1 MSKQEKVNINPN
13 LAENSKK
20 DNISNREKLTVMTG
34 KNYDIVDISLPNNF
48 FEQIFLNEV
57 ALSQEFKYE
66 KLSSLVQLYLNA
78 IQYYSS
84 VQPEK
89 VKAYQN
95 RLEFLLTQKET
106 LQNLCKMKSESE
118 KKSKSSKQLQ
128 RVRGSVKTKFLIQ
141 SDNIKKEDIAKKVKI
156 VMNETTNVK
165 EKENKNNIKNLINNE
180 FESQSKKWKEKLN
193 LKRSQMGSRPRL
205 RTSYCGRNFYTPG
218 PITRRSLN
226 IENKVDMNKFEKSGK
241 NIPKFGNIDD
251 DESELD
257 DNKSQ
262 NEGEPDFLKMFKE
275 RHNKE
280 AKKDSDDEG
289 SIIDD
294 NYENEDIL
302 MKIEEVDEEEK
313 DDKIKKSEKNVIKN
327 LENKDDNDNKKELS
341 DKKPLKGILKKKE
354 GENKDNDEKKEDN
367 EENKEKDEKKENIE
381 KKDNEEI
388 KDNNEENKEKI
399 ENSENKKENEEKKEE
414 KEDQKEEI
422 KKEENTEEKKEE
434 KENQEEDKKKEEEK
448 KEEKEDK
455 KEEEK
460 KEENEVKKE
469 EENNKDKTNEE
480 NKEVTIKEEKNDNED
495 ENDGLG
501 AKNIIHEDGDNI
513 LKEKPFQR
521 KKSIVDENILKDM
534 EPDDEIK
541 KIIEEKMEILNK
553 LKEENN
559 SGDESAHQSSSS
571 LPIVSKKV
579 DIEEIPPVFQETFI
593 AVEEKMKE
601 FIGKLNNHFYNDAFE
616 EYSLKL
622 KELYDSKYKKYIDV
636 NNEYYSSIKEK
647 EFLLDNEEDL
657 SEEKKAEIK
666 NIIDS
671 LHEEQKDQID
681 KIIDEY
687 NNNIILSM
695 NEFKQNSF
703 RKNVGLQLLEEQ
715 LKLDIYTMINEA
727 YYY

>member
-1 MSKQEKVNINPN
+1 MSKKEKVNQNPEEN
-13 LAENSKK
+13 LKK
-20 DNISNREKLTVMTG
+20 DKLSKREKLTVMTG
-34 KNYDIVDISLPNNF
+34 KNYNIVDISLPKNF
-48 FEQIFLNEV
+48 FEQIIINEV
-57 ALSQEFKYE
+57 ELSQEFKYE
-66 KLSSLVQLYLNA
+66 KLNNLVQLYLNA

-106 LQNLCKMKSESE
+106 LKNLCKMKSESQV
-118 KKSKSSKQLQ
+118 KSKSSNQLLK
-128 RVRGSVKTKFLIQ
+128 VRGSAKTKFMLQ
-141 SDNIKKEDIAKKVKI
+141 TERIKNEDIAKKVKI
-156 VMNETTNVK
+156 VLNENTNDK
-165 EKENKNNIKNLINNE
+165 EKENKDNIKNLLNNE

-193 LKRSQMGSRPRL
+193 IKRNQMGARPRL
-205 RTSYCGRNFYTPG
+205 RTTYGGRNFFTPG

-226 IENKVDMNKFEKSGK
+226 IESKSDMSKFDKSGK
-241 NIPKFGNIDD
+241 HIPKYGNIDD
-251 DESELD
+251 DESEMD

-262 NEGEPDFLKMFKE
+262 NDEADFLKMFKE
-275 RHNKE
+275 KHNRDN
-280 AKKDSDDEG
+280 KKDSDDEG

-294 NYENEDIL
+294 NYENDANL
-302 MKIEEVDEEEK
+302 MLIEEVEEEEK
-313 DDKIKKSEKNVIKN
+313 DDKIKKSEKNVIKDI
-327 LENKDDNDNKKELS
+327 ENKDDNDNKKEKS
-341 DKKPLKGILKKKE
+341 DKKPLKGILKKDDEK
-354 GENKDNDEKKEDN
+354 KDNDEIKEN
-367 EENKEKDEKKENIE
+367 NVENKEEEKKKESIE

-399 ENSENKKENEEKKEE
+399 ENNENIKENEEKKEE
-414 KEDQKEEI
+414 
-422 KKEENTEEKKEE
+422 EK
-434 KENQEEDKKKEEEK
+434 D
-448 KEEKEDK
+448 
-455 KEEEK
+455 
-460 KEENEVKKE
+460 
-469 EENNKDKTNEE
+469 NKDKINEE
-480 NKEVTIKEEKNDNED
+480 NKNVTIKEEKKDDEE
-495 ENDGLG
+495 ENDELG

-513 LKEKPFQR
+513 LKDKPFQR
-521 KKSIVDENILKDM
+521 KKSIVDENILKDI

-541 KIIEEKMEILNK
+541 KIIEEKMEILNN

-559 SGDESAHQSSSS
+559 SGDESTHQSTVS
-571 LPIVSKKV
+571 LPTVIKKV

-601 FIGKLNNHFYNDAFE
+601 YIGKLNKYFYNDAFE

-622 KELYDSKYKKYIDV
+622 KELYDAKYKKYIDV

-647 EFLLDNEEDL
+647 EFLLENEEDL
-657 SEEKKAEIK
+657 TEEKKAEIQ

-703 RKNVGLQLLEEQ
+703 RKNASLQLLEEQ

>member
-1 MSKQEKVNINPN
+1 MSKKEKANKNPIP
-13 LAENSKK
+13 EEKIKK
-20 DNISNREKLTVMTG
+20 DNLSKREKLTVMTG

-48 FEQIFLNEV
+48 FEQIIINEV
-57 ALSQEFKYE
+57 ELSQEFKYE
-66 KLSSLVQLYLNA
+66 KLNNLVQLYLNA

-106 LQNLCKMKSESE
+106 LKNLCKMKSESQV
-118 KKSKSSKQLQ
+118 KSKSSKQIQ
-128 RVRGSVKTKFLIQ
+128 RVRGSIKTKFMIQ
-141 SDNIKKEDIAKKVKI
+141 SEGIKNEDIVKKVKI
-156 VMNETTNVK
+156 VLNENTNVK
-165 EKENKNNIKNLINNE
+165 EKENKNNIKNILNNE
-180 FESQSKKWKEKLN
+180 IERQSQKWKEKLN
-193 LKRSQMGSRPRL
+193 LKRNQMGTRPRL
-205 RTSYCGRNFYTPG
+205 RTTYGGRNFFTPG

-226 IENKVDMNKFEKSGK
+226 IENKVEMNLFDKSGK
-241 NIPKFGNIDD
+241 NIPKYGNIDD
-251 DESELD
+251 DESEMD
-257 DNKSQ
+257 DNKSH
-262 NEGEPDFLKMFKE
+262 NDGEIDFLKMFKE
-275 RHNKE
+275 KHNRE
-280 AKKDSDDEG
+280 DKKDSDEEG

-294 NYENEDIL
+294 NFENEEDL
-302 MKIEEVDEEEK
+302 MKIEEVEEEEK

-327 LENKDDNDNKKELS
+327 LENKNDKDNNKEINNN
-341 DKKPLKGILKKKE
+341 KPLKGILKK
-354 GENKDNDEKKEDN
+354 NDHNNEIKEDN
-367 EENKEKDEKKENIE
+367 KENKEEDKKKESIE

-399 ENSENKKENEEKKEE
+399 ENNENIKENEEKKEE
-414 KEDQKEEI
+414 
-422 KKEENTEEKKEE
+422 EK
-434 KENQEEDKKKEEEK
+434 D
-448 KEEKEDK
+448 
-455 KEEEK
+455 
-460 KEENEVKKE
+460 
-469 EENNKDKTNEE
+469 NKDKINEE
-480 NKEVTIKEEKNDNED
+480 NKNVTIKEEKKDDEE
-495 ENDGLG
+495 ENDELG

-513 LKEKPFQR
+513 LKDKPFQR
-521 KKSIVDENILKDM
+521 KKSIVDENILKDI

-541 KIIEEKMEILNK
+541 KIIEEKMEILNN

-559 SGDESAHQSSSS
+559 SGDESTHQSTVS
-571 LPIVSKKV
+571 LPTVIKKV

-601 FIGKLNNHFYNDAFE
+601 YIGKLNKHFYNDAFE

-622 KELYDSKYKKYIDV
+622 KELYDAKYKKYIDV

-647 EFLLDNEEDL
+647 EFLLENEEDL
-657 SEEKKAEIK
+657 TEEKKAEIQ

-703 RKNVGLQLLEEQ
+703 RKNASLQLLEEQ
-715 LKLDIYTMINEA
+715 LRLDIYTLINEA

>member
-1 MSKQEKVNINPN
+1 
-13 LAENSKK
+13 
-20 DNISNREKLTVMTG
+20 MTG
-34 KNYDIVDISLPNNF
+34 KNYDIVDISLPKNF
-48 FEQIFLNEV
+48 FEQIIINEV
-57 ALSQEFKYE
+57 ELSQEFKYE
-66 KLSSLVQLYLNA
+66 KLNNLVQLYLNA

-106 LQNLCKMKSESE
+106 LKNLCQMKSESQV
-118 KKSKSSKQLQ
+118 KSKSSKQIQ
-128 RVRGSVKTKFLIQ
+128 RVRGSIKTKFMLQ
-141 SDNIKKEDIAKKVKI
+141 SEGIKNEDIVKKVKI
-156 VMNETTNVK
+156 VLNENTNVK
-165 EKENKNNIKNLINNE
+165 EKENKNNIKNILNNE
-180 FESQSKKWKEKLN
+180 IERQSQKWKEKLN
-193 LKRSQMGSRPRL
+193 LKRNQMGTRPRL
-205 RTSYCGRNFYTPG
+205 RTTYGGRNFFTPG

-226 IENKVDMNKFEKSGK
+226 IENKVEMNLFDKSGK
-241 NIPKFGNIDD
+241 NIPKYGNIDD
-251 DESELD
+251 DESEMD
-257 DNKSQ
+257 DNKSH
-262 NEGEPDFLKMFKE
+262 NDGEVDFLKMFKE
-275 RHNKE
+275 KHNREDKN
-280 AKKDSDDEG
+280 DSDEEG

-294 NYENEDIL
+294 NFENEEDL
-302 MKIEEVDEEEK
+302 MKIEEVEEEEK

-327 LENKDDNDNKKELS
+327 LENKNDKDNNKEINNN
-341 DKKPLKGILKKKE
+341 KPLKGILKK
-354 GENKDNDEKKEDN
+354 NDHNNEIKEDN
-367 EENKEKDEKKENIE
+367 KENKEEDKKKESIQ

-399 ENSENKKENEEKKEE
+399 ENNENKKEKEQKENEE
-414 KEDQKEEI
+414 
-422 KKEENTEEKKEE
+422 
-434 KENQEEDKKKEEEK
+434 KKEEEK
-448 KEEKEDK
+448 KEEKD
-455 KEEEK
+455 
-460 KEENEVKKE
+460 
-469 EENNKDKTNEE
+469 NKDKINEE
-480 NKEVTIKEEKNDNED
+480 NKNATIKEEKKDD
-495 ENDGLG
+495 EEEKDELG

-513 LKEKPFQR
+513 LKDKPFER
-521 KKSIVDENILKDM
+521 KKSIIDENILKDI

-541 KIIEEKMEILNK
+541 ENIEEKMKILNN

-559 SGDESAHQSSSS
+559 SGDESNHQSSVN
-571 LPIVSKKV
+571 LPTVIKKV

-622 KELYDSKYKKYIDV
+622 KELYDAKYKKYIDV

-647 EFLLDNEEDL
+647 EFLLENEENL
-657 SEEKKAEIK
+657 SEEKKAEIQ

-687 NNNIILSM
+687 NNNIILSI

-703 RKNVGLQLLEEQ
+703 RKNVSLQLLIEQ
-715 LKLDIYTMINEA
+715 LKLDIYTLINEA